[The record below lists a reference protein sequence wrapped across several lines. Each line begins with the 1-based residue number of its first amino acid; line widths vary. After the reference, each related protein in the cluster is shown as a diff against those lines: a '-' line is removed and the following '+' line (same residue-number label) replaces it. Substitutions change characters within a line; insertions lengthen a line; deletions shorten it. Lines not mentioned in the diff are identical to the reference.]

1 MPAYD
6 PRIDVYIEEAAGFAQ
21 PVLHHLRELIHK
33 HCPDVTET
41 MKWSFPHFVYKDRNV
56 FSMAAF
62 KQHCAFGFNLASVM
76 TDPQG
81 LLETEDKAAMGSL
94 GRITA
99 LKDLPSDKVLAQ
111 YFKQTIK
118 LVDEGVKVPKP
129 QKKAEAP
136 PMEVPD
142 YFIAALK
149 KNKKA
154 LAVFEAFAPSHRKEY
169 LEWIKEA
176 KRQETRDKRIAQAI
190 EWMSEGKGRHWKYE
204 R

>member
-1 MPAYD
+1 MPVHDA
-6 PRIDVYIEEAAGFAQ
+6 RIDAYIEKAAAFAQ
-21 PVLHHLRELIHK
+21 PVLLHLRELIHK
-33 HCPDVTET
+33 HCPDVEET

-62 KQHCAFGFNLASVM
+62 KQHCAFGFNLASIM
-76 TDPQG
+76 NDAHG
-81 LLETEDKAAMGSL
+81 LLETDDKAAMGSL

-99 LKDLPSDKVLAQ
+99 LKDLPSDKILEH
-111 YFKQTIK
+111 YFKQSIK
-118 LVDEGVKVPKP
+118 LVDDGVKVPKLL
-129 QKKAEAP
+129 KKAEAL

-142 YFIAALK
+142 YFMAALK

-154 LAVFEAFAPSHRKEY
+154 FAVFEGFAPSHRKEY

-176 KRQETRDKRIAQAI
+176 KREETRNKRITQAI
-190 EWMSEGKGRHWKYE
+190 EWMAEGKPRHWKYG